1 MKTLVKALNRFII
14 VSYDGIKNIAGAVM
28 VAIILIV
35 SVGIVSRYALSYS
48 ISWIEE
54 ICCLLLVWL
63 CYLSAS
69 LTTVAKEH
77 VVADFISGSLPS
89 NLQKVLRSIIR
100 LGEIA
105 FFAVVTYSV
114 IRLLPKLTNVS
125 AALKMPRYVYYLPV
139 LIFGAY
145 MAFAVIVDMLNDLVP
160 GFDYFG
166 QRREEQERLRL
177 EQEKRENEAMLK
189 RVDAFMGIPEEEGKE
204 ESV

>member
-1 MKTLVKALNRFII
+1 MKTLTKVLNRFII
-14 VSYDGIKNIAGAVM
+14 VSYDGIRNIAGAVM
-28 VAIILIV
+28 VAIIMIV
-35 SVGIVSRYALSYS
+35 SVGIVSRYGLSYS

-77 VVADFISGSLPS
+77 VVADFISGSLPA
-89 NLQKVLRSIIR
+89 NLQRVLKSIIR

-125 AALKMPRYVYYLPV
+125 AALKMPRYLYYLPV

-145 MAFAVIVDMLNDLVP
+145 MALAVIVDMLNDFVP
-160 GFDYFG
+160 GYDYFG
-166 QRREEQERLRL
+166 QRREKREQLRL
-177 EQEKRENEAMLK
+177 EQEKQENAAMLK

>member
-1 MKTLVKALNRFII
+1 MKTLTKALNRFII
-14 VSYDGIKNIAGAVM
+14 VTYDGIKNIAGAVM

-77 VVADFISGSLPS
+77 VVADFISGSLPA
-89 NLQKVLRSIIR
+89 NLQKVLKNIIR

-125 AALKMPRYVYYLPV
+125 AALKMPRYLYYLPV
-139 LIFGAY
+139 LVFGAY
-145 MAFAVIVDMLNDLVP
+145 MALAVIVDMINDVIP
-160 GFDYFG
+160 GFDYFD
-166 QRREEQERLRL
+166 QRRREQERLHM
-177 EQEKRENEAMLK
+177 EQEKLENEAMLK
-189 RVDAFMGIPEEEGKE
+189 RVDAFMGIPEDEGKE

>member
-1 MKTLVKALNRFII
+1 MKTLTKALNRFIL
-14 VSYDGIKNIAGAVM
+14 VAYDGIKNIAGAVM

-77 VVADFISGSLPS
+77 VVADFISGSLPA
-89 NLQKVLRSIIR
+89 NLQKVLKNIIR

-114 IRLLPKLTNVS
+114 ICLLPKLTNVS
-125 AALKMPRYVYYLPV
+125 AALKMPRYLYYLPV
-139 LIFGAY
+139 LVFGAY
-145 MAFAVIVDMLNDLVP
+145 MALAVIVDMINDVIP
-160 GFDYFG
+160 GFDYFD
-166 QRREEQERLRL
+166 QRRREQERLHM
-177 EQEKRENEAMLK
+177 EQEKQENEAMLK
-189 RVDAFMGIPEEEGKE
+189 RVDAFMGIPEDKGKE